1 VRGTFDA
8 SQVEDFAVS
17 DGDIEV
23 SPDDDLGGFV
33 KGAGEQVE
41 THLFEHRKKRKCV

>member
-1 VRGTFDA
+1 MCTFDA

-23 SPDDDLGGFV
+23 SPNDNLRILI
-33 KGAGEQVE
+33 E
-41 THLFEHRKKRKCV
+41 